1 MALGYR
7 LPLLVS
13 LLALFQFTLAQK
25 CWRNVTCAGP
35 KDSAFPGPWEENIYA
50 PSSRTVSPKRTIL
63 SLARP
68 NATVD
73 YQKSKPYTL
82 RGNGS
87 AVVFDFGI
95 EVGGI
100 VTLNYTSKGGSGA
113 LGLAFS
119 EAKNWIGE
127 WSDSSNGAFKGPDGA
142 LYANFTKDGS
152 VSYVMPDE
160 SLRGG
165 FRYLSVF
172 LVTEDQVSVD
182 VDAVSLEIGFQ
193 PTWSNLRAYQGYFH
207 SNDDLLNR
215 IWYGGAY
222 TLQTN
227 AVPVNTGRQVPTLTK
242 GWANNATMGPGDTIL
257 VDGAKRDRAVWPGDM
272 GVAVPAAFVST
283 GDLESVK
290 NALQTM
296 YDTQDKTTG
305 AFDESG
311 PPLSQKNS
319 DTYHMWSMIGTYN
332 YLLYTN
338 DTSFLS
344 KNWNKYQKAMDYIY
358 NKVDNSTGAELASWV
373 GSSTL
378 TDKWNAQATD
388 LVQSINEY
396 CWDDEYGAF
405 KDNATA
411 TALHP
416 QDANSLALLYG
427 IVDPDRASR
436 ISKNLLQ
443 NWTPI
448 GAETPELPNNIS
460 PFISSFEIQG
470 HLEIGQSARALELIR
485 RSWGWYL
492 NNPNGTESTVIEGY
506 LVDGSF
512 GYRSD
517 RGYSHDPSYV
527 SHAHGWS
534 AGPTNALT
542 TYILG
547 LSITSP
553 RGLTWK
559 IAPQFG
565 DLKTVEGGFTTSLGK
580 FQASWDK
587 SPDGYTLQFSVPP
600 GTKGNL
606 TLPYVRSS
614 EKPSITIDGNNIYKG
629 VYYVDNTAT
638 ITGTP
643 LRACTQCIRR
653 QYLRPTGATPT
664 PQRLLSTTRTLR
676 STPKNPLRN
685 STSSRAREAEIA
697 RSKNTMTLSAAGI
710 VACAAAMYGVIKLD
724 LFGLDQVSPKEEEH
738 KVEVQKDGAMKL
750 DGPAGFGG
758 NPSVIR
764 VQGQDGA
771 EEVSTGT
778 STIPTFPS
786 VIRLPKAIDAGV
798 LKAGDEVPESVEEEE
813 YQLLGLGIRTVS
825 FLKIQVYVVGMYV
838 AKSDISELQQR
849 LVRTAV
855 NPPGAKE
862 GVVDTP
868 GATSATSL
876 VSTERQGL
884 KELLLDAERGDE
896 VWDAVIRG
904 DGLKTAFRIV
914 PTRNTDFLHLRDGWV
929 RGITGRA
936 QRANAKA
943 LEGAQSEFQ
952 DESFGTALNDF
963 KSLFGGGQ
971 RKNVPKGQTLLLV
984 RGGRGEL
991 DALFHPDPAKPVRF
1005 LGRVSDERISR
1016 LVWLNYLAGKNVS
1029 SEGARQSVVD
1039 GVMGIVERPVGT
1051 VVQKIV

>member
-1 MALGYR
+1 M
-7 LPLLVS
+7 
-13 LLALFQFTLAQK
+13 
-25 CWRNVTCAGP
+25 
-35 KDSAFPGPWEENIYA
+35 
-50 PSSRTVSPKRTIL
+50 
-63 SLARP
+63 RP
-68 NATVD
+68 
-73 YQKSKPYTL
+73 P
-82 RGNGS
+82 
-87 AVVFDFGI
+87 
-95 EVGGI
+95 
-100 VTLNYTSKGGSGA
+100 TS
-113 LGLAFS
+113 
-119 EAKNWIGE
+119 
-127 WSDSSNGAFKGPDGA
+127 
-142 LYANFTKDGS
+142 
-152 VSYVMPDE
+152 
-160 SLRGG
+160 
-165 FRYLSVF
+165 
-172 LVTEDQVSVD
+172 
-182 VDAVSLEIGFQ
+182 
-193 PTWSNLRAYQGYFH
+193 
-207 SNDDLLNR
+207 
-215 IWYGGAY
+215 
-222 TLQTN
+222 
-227 AVPVNTGRQVPTLTK
+227 
-242 GWANNATMGPGDTIL
+242 TM
-257 VDGAKRDRAVWPGDM
+257 
-272 GVAVPAAFVST
+272 
-283 GDLESVK
+283 
-290 NALQTM
+290 Q
-296 YDTQDKTTG
+296 
-305 AFDESG
+305 
-311 PPLSQKNS
+311 
-319 DTYHMWSMIGTYN
+319 
-332 YLLYTN
+332 
-338 DTSFLS
+338 
-344 KNWNKYQKAMDYIY
+344 
-358 NKVDNSTGAELASWV
+358 
-373 GSSTL
+373 
-378 TDKWNAQATD
+378 
-388 LVQSINEY
+388 
-396 CWDDEYGAF
+396 
-405 KDNATA
+405 
-411 TALHP
+411 
-416 QDANSLALLYG
+416 
-427 IVDPDRASR
+427 
-436 ISKNLLQ
+436 
-443 NWTPI
+443 
-448 GAETPELPNNIS
+448 
-460 PFISSFEIQG
+460 
-470 HLEIGQSARALELIR
+470 
-485 RSWGWYL
+485 
-492 NNPNGTESTVIEGY
+492 
-506 LVDGSF
+506 
-512 GYRSD
+512 
-517 RGYSHDPSYV
+517 
-527 SHAHGWS
+527 
-534 AGPTNALT
+534 
-542 TYILG
+542 
-547 LSITSP
+547 
-553 RGLTWK
+553 
-559 IAPQFG
+559 
-565 DLKTVEGGFTTSLGK
+565 
-580 FQASWDK
+580 
-587 SPDGYTLQFSVPP
+587 
-600 GTKGNL
+600 
-606 TLPYVRSS
+606 
-614 EKPSITIDGNNIYKG
+614 
-629 VYYVDNTAT
+629 
-638 ITGTP
+638 GTP

-771 EEVSTGT
+771 EEVPTGT

-786 VIRLPKAIDAGV
+786 VIRLPKAIDAGA

-896 VWDAVIRG
+896 VWDAVIRA